1 MAGDGVFVRGRN
13 GHFQIDSQFLQP
25 IVIEESTASV
35 VQYVDWGAWGTFPN
49 MYWSNSWN
57 TGNFYSMGLSEISL
71 PQGYTA
77 GDVLIF
83 AKPSKYNRTYKLGIR
98 YNDAGTS
105 FQFIAPESFTGWD
118 RDSSAV
124 VEYII
129 CSTRVEDA
137 PPASQVQGYMGFQVR
152 NEYNDVIYDSD
163 RKTFLGE
170 GVVSGNP
177 GVERWWDYDRYG
189 NPRAI
194 EGLGMRRKED
204 LRRQLIY
211 NHPNRTKE
219 ANEDTYVLM
228 DPTSMISS
236 DQCWGNVYH
245 PRGPKC
251 EHDEWWCFIEWYYKD
266 SEDLAQNE
274 DNLPQQTITMI
285 TERRVTHGD
294 SPGPLSQAFIDHR
307 PTRTLLVGRFQ

>member
-25 IVIEESTASV
+25 IVIEESTASI
-35 VQYVDWGAWGTFPN
+35 VQYVDWGTQGNAPYMN
-49 MYWSNSWN
+49 WSNSWN
-57 TGNFYSMGLSEISL
+57 TGNFYSMGQSEISL

-83 AKPSKYNRTYKLGIR
+83 AKPSKYNRIYELAIR
-98 YNDAGTS
+98 YDDSGTS

-118 RDSSAV
+118 KSTSAV

-152 NEYNDVIYDSD
+152 NEHNDVIYDSD

-170 GVVSGNP
+170 GIVSGHP
-177 GVERWWDYDRYG
+177 GVERYAG
-189 NPRAI
+189 NPPYAV
-194 EGLGMRRKED
+194 EGLGMRRSED
-204 LRRQLIY
+204 LRQQLIY
-211 NHPNRTKE
+211 HHPNRTKE

-236 DQCWGNVYH
+236 DQSWGNVRH

-251 EHDEWWCFIEWYYKD
+251 EHDEWWCFIQWYYQESD
-266 SEDLAQNE
+266 DVVQNE
-274 DNLPQQTITMI
+274 ENLPQQTITMI
-285 TERRVTHGD
+285 TDRRVVHGD
-294 SPGPLSQAFIDHR
+294 SPAPNSQKFIDHR